1 MWRSAM
7 DQTEI
12 DLLMEEIQLFY
23 AMEDFSKEQDK
34 VLNELGDSL
43 EKFIKENPL
52 KGWRLEV

>member
-1 MWRSAM
+1 M